1 MRTFTRGFSMLEML
15 VVVGMFFLLA
25 GFGLV
30 VNMDA
35 YRSTDFRSERD
46 LFVALLQRARSQ
58 SMSNM
63 CAGSVCEDGLPHGVH
78 IEADRYVAFQGGVY
92 NAADEENIR
101 YPVSPS
107 ISRQGG
113 DITFTQLSGTT
124 TATSTTLSDLTG
136 KTSMITTNAAGQISW
151 SN

>member
-107 ISRQGG
+107 I
-113 DITFTQLSGTT
+113 
-124 TATSTTLSDLTG
+124 
-136 KTSMITTNAAGQISW
+136 
-151 SN
+151 